1 MVETCL
7 KDVTFGNVSR
17 KFIWIHVQVY
27 IIFLQCVCVVYAC
40 CLCDNLK
47 CLIRVENFPLFS
59 LRLKGQAYIWTRNIS
74 HERISFTDVTN
85 ILICNRTFF
94 ASHLFFSRFR
104 SYGDHTKNII
114 TIMSHH
120 AEKNKRTHTRT
131 WYFSRT
137 YILLL
142 FCLCMMCC
150 CCCYCWLCNVC
161 SFAIFFY
168 LLLQTIIANDH
179 IWRITKHNFVQ
190 YNNIAYDT
198 VWKALL
204 GHKTR
209 IVQCCSC
216 SCCFFFITFTSIK
229 LFKMIER
236 TENI

>member
-27 IIFLQCVCVVYAC
+27 IIFLQCVCCVRM
-40 CLCDNLK
+40 LSLWQLK
-47 CLIRVENFPLFS
+47 VPHSGREFSTFFIALEGTSLFLNTEYLSWAHIIHRCHQYFDMQSDIFCISSLLFS
-59 LRLKGQAYIWTRNIS
+59 
-74 HERISFTDVTN
+74 ISFVRRSHKKYYYDHV
-85 ILICNRTFF
+85 
-94 ASHLFFSRFR
+94 ASCR
-104 SYGDHTKNII
+104 K
-114 TIMSHH
+114 
-120 AEKNKRTHTRT
+120 EQTHTRT

-168 LLLQTIIANDH
+168 LLLHTIIANDH
-179 IWRITKHNFVQ
+179 IWRITKQNFVQ